1 MSRVAIIPA
10 RGGSKRIPRKN
21 IKPFLGRPILSYSIE
36 AALLSG
42 CFDEVMVSTEDL
54 EIAEVAR
61 RYGAEVPFLRSK
73 KDSNDFAP
81 LGDVI
86 RSVLETYQSQGRPFD
101 VACCILATAPFITP
115 ERLREGLT
123 RLEAST
129 ADALVGVVP
138 FDYPIQRALRIRNG
152 REEMF
157 WPENHDQRSNDLE
170 TAYHDSGQ
178 FYWLKTQPYLDG
190 DGKLLLAHCLAM
202 ELPALEVQDIDSP
215 DDWALAE
222 LKYRFLH
229 PE

>member
-21 IKPFLGRPILSYSIE
+21 IKPFLGRPIISYSIK
-36 AALLSG
+36 AALESG
-42 CFDEVMVSTEDL
+42 CFDEVMVSTEDP

-61 RYGAEVPFLRSK
+61 LEGAQVPFFRSE
-73 KDSNDFAP
+73 KDSDDFAP

-86 RSVLETYQSQGRPFD
+86 RSVLTTYQSQGKSID
-101 VACCILATAPFITP
+101 VACCILATAPFVTP

-123 RLEAST
+123 RMEAST
-129 ADALVGVVP
+129 ADGLVGVVP

-170 TAYHDSGQ
+170 PAFHDAGQ
-178 FYWLKTQPYLDG
+178 FYWLRTEPYLAG
-190 DGKLLLAHCLAM
+190 DGKLLLSDCLAM
-202 ELPALEVQDIDSP
+202 ELSPLEVQDIDSP